1 MGYLLNR
8 GDISKDQHLQNTFIY
23 IELFHLPN
31 TPWSRCH
38 YCLHGHVLGS
48 SINEETHYLETE
60 KFLNSFP
67 LLFEKW

>member
-38 YCLHGHVLGS
+38 YCLHGRVLGS
-48 SINEETHYLETE
+48 SINEETH
-60 KFLNSFP
+60 
-67 LLFEKW
+67 